1 MYVKAASRMHHSLI
15 LLLPVKIVIKNHPSR
30 ELLLDVDV
38 QGFSDGAK
46 GVEKRRVYVCTAD
59 V

>member
-1 MYVKAASRMHHSLI
+1 MCLKATSRIDHSLI
-15 LLLPVKIVIKNHPSR
+15 PVLPVKVVIKNHPSR

-38 QGFSDGAK
+38 PRSGDGVK
-46 GVEKRRVYVCTAD
+46 GVEKRRVYVCMTD